1 MDKKMMKQKYILS
14 PLPTG
19 EGTGERLKALGHV
32 MKRECRR
39 LVSRPLYLFCMVIAP
54 LFCYVFFTTL
64 MDSGLPKDMPV
75 GVVDQDMTVTTRQL
89 IRNLD
94 AFEQTAIVARYPDV
108 REARIA
114 MQRGE
119 IYGFYYI
126 PRGTTAEAQA
136 QRQPKVSF
144 YTNNTLLIAGSLLY
158 KDMKMMSELAA
169 GAVARASL
177 YAKGATED
185 QAMAFLQPIV
195 IDTHPLNNPWLNYS
209 VYLCNTFAPGVLM
222 LLIFMITVYSIGVE
236 IKDRTAREWLRMGN
250 NSIWIS
256 LAGKLLPHTAV
267 FFLMGILYNVYLYGF
282 LHFPCNSGILP
293 MLLATLCLV
302 LASQG
307 MGVLMIGTLPT
318 LRLGLSFAS
327 LWGVLSFSMCGLSFP
342 VMAMHPV
349 LQALANLF
357 PLRHYF
363 LIYVDQALNGY
374 PMIYSWMNY
383 VALLIFMMLPFLVA
397 HRLKGAL
404 VYYKYVP

>member
-1 MDKKMMKQKYILS
+1 MMERNKKH
-14 PLPTG
+14 T
-19 EGTGERLKALGHV
+19 ALWNV
-32 MKRECRR
+32 ARRECRR

-54 LFCYVFFTTL
+54 LFCYIFFTTL
-64 MDSGLPKDMPV
+64 MDSGLPTDMPV
-75 GVVDQDMTVTTRQL
+75 GVVDQDMSATSRQL

-94 AFEQTAIVARYPDV
+94 AFEQTAVVARYPTIN
-108 REARIA
+108 EARTA

-119 IYGFYYI
+119 IYGFFYI
-126 PRGTTAEAQA
+126 PEGTSAKAQA
-136 QRQPKVSF
+136 GRQPKLSF
-144 YTNNTLLIAGSLLY
+144 YTNNTLLIAGSLLF
-158 KDMKMMSELAA
+158 KDMKMMSELAS
-169 GAVARASL
+169 GAAARSTL
-177 YAKGATED
+177 YAKGATEE

-222 LLIFMITVYSIGVE
+222 LLIFMVTVYSIGVE

-256 LAGKLLPHTAV
+256 LAGKLLPHTAI

-307 MGVLMIGTLPT
+307 MGILMIGTLPT

-342 VMAMHPV
+342 AMGMHPV

-374 PMIYSWMNY
+374 PLYYSWDEVLWLMLF
-383 VALLIFMMLPFLVA
+383 LLLPLTVLY
-397 HRLKGAL
+397 RLKGVL
-404 VYYKYVP
+404 LTYRYEP

>member
-1 MDKKMMKQKYILS
+1 MNATKY
-14 PLPTG
+14 
-19 EGTGERLKALGHV
+19 KALWNV
-32 MKRECRR
+32 MKREGKR
-39 LVSRPLYLFCMVIAP
+39 LVSRPLYLFCMVVAP

-64 MDSGLPKDMPV
+64 MDSGLPQDMPV
-75 GVVDQDMTVTTRQL
+75 GVVDEDLTTTSRQL
-89 IRNLD
+89 ARNLD
-94 AFEQTAIVARYPDV
+94 AFEQTAVVAHYPNV
-108 REARIA
+108 SEARQA
-114 MQRGE
+114 MQRGD

-126 PRGTTAEAQA
+126 PEGTTAKVQA

-158 KDMKMMSELAA
+158 KDMKMMSELAS
-169 GAVARASL
+169 GAAARSVL

-185 QAMAFLQPIV
+185 QAMGFLQPIV
-195 IDTHPLNNPWLNYS
+195 IDTHPLNNPWINYS
-209 VYLCNTFAPGVLM
+209 VYLNNTFTPGVLM
-222 LLIFMITVYSIGVE
+222 LMIFMVTVFSIGVE
-236 IKDRTAREWLRMGN
+236 IKDRTARQWLRTGN

-267 FFLMGILYNVYLYGF
+267 FFLMGVLYNVYLYGF
-282 LHFPCNSGILP
+282 LHFPCNSGIGS
-293 MLLATLCLV
+293 MLFATLCLV

-307 MGVLMIGTLPT
+307 MGILMIGVLPT

-342 VMAMHPV
+342 AMGMHPT

-374 PMIYSWMNY
+374 PMIYSWTNY
-383 VALLIFMMLPFLVA
+383 VALLLFMMLPFLIA
-397 HRLKGAL
+397 HRLKAAL
-404 VYYKYVP
+404 IYYKYVP

>member
-1 MDKKMMKQKYILS
+1 MTPERKYI
-14 PLPTG
+14 
-19 EGTGERLKALGHV
+19 ALWNV

-39 LVSRPLYLFCMVIAP
+39 LVSRPLYLFSMVVAP
-54 LFCYVFFTTL
+54 LFCYIFFTTL

-75 GVVDQDMTVTTRQL
+75 GIVDQDQTTTTRQL
-89 IRNLD
+89 ARTLD
-94 AFEQTAIVARYPDV
+94 AFQQSKVVARYPTFN
-108 REARIA
+108 EAREA
-114 MQRGE
+114 MQRGD

-126 PRGTTAEAQA
+126 PEGTTAEAQA
-136 QRQPKVSF
+136 QRRPTVSF
-144 YTNNTLLIAGSLLY
+144 YTNNSLLIAGSLLF
-158 KDMKMMSELAA
+158 KDMKMMSELAS
-169 GAVARASL
+169 GAVVQATL
-177 YAKGATED
+177 LAKGATED
-185 QAMAFLQPIV
+185 QAMAYLQPIV

-209 VYLCNTFAPGVLM
+209 VYLNNTFAPGMLM
-222 LLIFMITVYSIGVE
+222 LLIFMVTVFSIGVE
-236 IKDRTAREWLRMGN
+236 IKERTARQWLRMGH

-282 LHFPCNSGILP
+282 LHFPCNSGIGP

-307 MGVLMIGTLPT
+307 MGILMIGTLPT

-342 VMAMHPV
+342 LMGMHPT

-374 PMIYSWMNY
+374 PMIYSWSNY
-383 VALLIFMMLPFLVA
+383 VALLLFMLLPFLIA

-404 VYYKYVP
+404 IYYKYVP